1 MIAFKR
7 PRHHVRPLVPRTA
20 LALGLALALACG
32 LAVPAA
38 SAAVVDAPISSSSD
52 GAAITMTA
60 LGSYDTGVFD
70 ESAAEIVTYFG
81 GRLFVVNAAQGAIDV
96 LDIEDP
102 TAPSKL
108 YSLGSESAP
117 ISGGGVVPAGATA
130 NSVAVRG
137 DGLGVMAIES
147 PTKTDAGWLVFFDAN
162 AAAASVLGAVEVG
175 ALPDMVSIS
184 PDGTYAVSANEGEP
198 NDDFTVDPEGSVSIV
213 TLPSDVSAPAQSV
226 VRTAN
231 FNAFEVGGTKTLGAD
246 VRVFGP
252 DLGGNRVSTNLEPEY
267 VAIDPNSLV
276 AYVVLQEANAV
287 AEVDLVTADI
297 TAVRSLGFQDHGIA
311 GQGIDASDRDPEDAP
326 TVNIRTFA
334 GLKGMYMPDGINAY
348 TANDSTY
355 LVTAN
360 EGDAREWGDYVEGAR
375 VKDLGTDGL
384 LPLCEDSPLAA
395 LTGDAD
401 LGRLTITTE
410 TGLND
415 AGTCYD
421 ELYSFG
427 SRSFSIWNTDG
438 TQAFDSGDDFE
449 RITAAANPAFFNS
462 NHSESNLE
470 GRSDDKG
477 PEPENLAIGDVNGR
491 TYAFIGLERV
501 GGIMVYDIENPE
513 VAVFETYIN
522 NRDFSVSMEASVDAG
537 TGVADLPAAG
547 DLGPEGVA
555 FIAASDSASG
565 VPMLAVGN
573 EVSGT
578 TTLFAIGSDAAAVGV
593 DGEPSTAGSGTAP
606 VLAATGSELAPAGLL
621 ATMLLLAGAV
631 MAFLFRRRTV

>member
-1 MIAFKR
+1 MKAFT
-7 PRHHVRPLVPRTA
+7 PRRPRTA
-20 LALGLALALACG
+20 LALGLGAVLACG

-38 SAAVVDAPISSSSD
+38 SAAIVDAPISYSSD
-52 GAAITMTA
+52 TAALTLSP
-60 LGSYDTGVFD
+60 LGSYETGTFD
-70 ESAAEIVTYFG
+70 ASAAEIVTYFG
-81 GRLFVVNAAQGAIDV
+81 GRLFVVNAAQGAVDV
-96 LDIEDP
+96 LSIEDP
-102 TAPSKL
+102 TSPAKL
-108 YSLGSESAP
+108 YSLVAEDAVISA
-117 ISGGGVVPAGATA
+117 GGVVPAGSTA

-137 DGLGVMAIES
+137 DGLGVLAVES

-162 AAAASVLGAVEVG
+162 AAAPTVLGAVEVG

-184 PDGTYAVSANEGEP
+184 VDGTYAVSANEGEP

-213 TLPSDVSAPAQSV
+213 TLPADLSAPAQSAV
-226 VRTAN
+226 NSAN
-231 FNAFEVGGTKTLGAD
+231 FHDFEAGGSKPLPAD
-246 VRVFGP
+246 VRIFGP

-267 VAIDPNSLV
+267 VAIDANGLV
-276 AYVVLQEANAV
+276 AYVALQEANAV
-287 AEVDLVTADI
+287 AVVDLASAEITDI
-297 TAVRSLGFQDHGIA
+297 LPFGFQDHGVE
-311 GQGIDASDRDPEDAP
+311 GNGIDASDRDPEDAP
-326 TVNIRTFA
+326 TVNIRTFP

-348 TANDSTY
+348 SANEATY

-375 VKDLGTDGL
+375 VKDLGADGL
-384 LPLCEDSPLAA
+384 MPVCADSPLVG

-401 LGRLTITTE
+401 LGRLNVTTE
-410 TGLND
+410 NGLNA
-415 AGTCYD
+415 AGTCYE

-438 TQAFDSGDDFE
+438 TQTFDSGDDFE
-449 RITAAANPAFFNS
+449 RITAAANPAFVNS

-501 GGIMVYDIENPE
+501 GGIMVYDIEDPTSATF
-513 VAVFETYIN
+513 VTYIN
-522 NRDFSVSMEASVDAG
+522 NRNFAVSMEDSVTAG
-537 TGVADLPAAG
+537 AGATDLPLAG

-555 FIAASDSASG
+555 FISASDSTSG

-578 TTLFAIGSDAAAVGV
+578 TTLFSIDSVVADAAPGV
-593 DGEPSTAGSGTAP
+593 DGA
-606 VLAATGSELAPAGLL
+606 LAATGAGDQLAATGAELAPAGLL
-621 ATMLLLAGAV
+621 ATLLLLAGGV
-631 MAFLFRRRTV
+631 LTFMFRRRGARS